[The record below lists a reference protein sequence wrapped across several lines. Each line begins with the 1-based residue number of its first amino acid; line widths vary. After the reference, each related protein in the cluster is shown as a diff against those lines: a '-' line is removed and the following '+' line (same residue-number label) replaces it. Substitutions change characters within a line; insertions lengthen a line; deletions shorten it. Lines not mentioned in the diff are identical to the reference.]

1 MSVFFVKITAPNK
14 QIFSVASLTLEVDA
28 PNKY

>member
-1 MSVFFVKITAPNK
+1 MSVVFVKITALNK

-28 PNKY
+28 PNS